1 MKRIYIAIICG
12 FVAISAFAE
21 QNMIALFADDVST
34 SSTADTVES
43 EIMRGCVNR
52 IFIDANVTTNDYTAT
67 IGISASNTYSG
78 ETRTLVTDGTLGTT
92 TNLSTYPRATLVDT
106 AGSDIIN
113 SYDKFLLHDD
123 VLILSVSEASETNRS
138 VRAFIYYNR

>member
-138 VRAFIYYNR
+138 VRAFIYYDR